1 MSKLVNI
8 KVSASIST
16 DFYLEVE
23 DNATE
28 DQIKELAKKEVILPH
43 TYPTFIDN
51 ILKTRLGINVGGLDS
66 MLKDWNV
73 DETEYLIDGGNYKT
87 SNGEQCDA

>member
-1 MSKLVNI
+1 MSKFVNVT
-8 KVSASIST
+8 VSTSLST
-16 DFYLEVE
+16 DFYLEVP
-23 DNATE
+23 DDATE

-43 TYPTFIDN
+43 TSPTFIDN

-87 SNGEQCDA
+87 PNGEQCDA